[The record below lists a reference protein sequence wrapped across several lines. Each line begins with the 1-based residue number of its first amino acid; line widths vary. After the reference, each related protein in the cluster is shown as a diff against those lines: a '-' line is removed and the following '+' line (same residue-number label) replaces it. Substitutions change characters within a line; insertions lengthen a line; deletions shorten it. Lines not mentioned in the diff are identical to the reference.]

1 MNHTIEHVPKQ
12 LFPSTYWITV
22 CARFGGYLI
31 DGLYDNKFDK
41 VIAHDWTNG
50 ICKNNHH
57 FAKMH
62 GKHKLPC
69 EPHDCR
75 GWPWSFEPDEE
86 DYEVDSDSTRGS
98 LKVGS
103 YSELLSLEVDYV
115 FPARKKMFAEIG
127 CNIIAGLKCES
138 CMAQLKLLSIPFHKN
153 FLGDTR
159 IVFQLPR
166 STAIYL

>member
-1 MNHTIEHVPKQ
+1 MAYVFRFPTEITEIIYSMRDWKYERVKWRRGTPGEIALSPYKIMNHTIEHVPKQ

-22 CARFGGYLI
+22 SARFGGYLI

-75 GWPWSFEPDEE
+75 GWPGSFEPDEE
-86 DYEVDSDSTRGS
+86 DYDSDSS
-98 LKVGS
+98 S
-103 YSELLSLEVDYV
+103 SD
-115 FPARKKMFAEIG
+115 F
-127 CNIIAGLKCES
+127 
-138 CMAQLKLLSIPFHKN
+138 
-153 FLGDTR
+153 
-159 IVFQLPR
+159 
-166 STAIYL
+166 

>member
-1 MNHTIEHVPKQ
+1 MRDWKYERVKWRRGTPSKNALSPYKIMNHTIEHVPKQ

-75 GWPWSFEPDEE
+75 GFPGAFEPDEE
-86 DYEVDSDSTRGS
+86 DYDSDSS
-98 LKVGS
+98 S
-103 YSELLSLEVDYV
+103 SD
-115 FPARKKMFAEIG
+115 F
-127 CNIIAGLKCES
+127 
-138 CMAQLKLLSIPFHKN
+138 
-153 FLGDTR
+153 
-159 IVFQLPR
+159 
-166 STAIYL
+166 